1 MRILRNQEIEEIA
14 QSRLAEL
21 ERLLGQQLSPPIP
34 IDLIAEKVLGL
45 DFLWEPID
53 ELPGEQILGG
63 LIAKKRLI
71 ILNENRK
78 ALFAEKPGV
87 ERSTKG
93 HEMGHWDLFIDKSSL
108 DHPTLFDVEG
118 EGPFVFRSSPAGE
131 VAVGRLDRR
140 GERLHGVGQG
150 VRAGRRG
157 EPGRAALGEFGV
169 ADRHRRDQE
178 AAGHPDLGG
187 TFRMAEDRDRGHLG
201 AGAGGGRHGDHR
213 DHRSGDAG
221 LAVVVRRLSPMRD
234 QCRNHFSEVKAA
246 AKIGR
251 AHV

>member
-21 ERLLGQQLSPPIP
+21 ERLLRRPLSPPIP

-71 ILNENRK
+71 VLNENRK
-78 ALFAEKPGV
+78 ALFTEKPGL

-118 EGPFVFRSSPAGE
+118 GGPFTYRSCPAGE
-131 VAVGRLDRR
+131 VAVIKVLYSEVEGRELLRKIHARADEPDEARAVNRYAAALSMPAEMIRPEAMKIDRTR
-140 GERLHGVGQG
+140 WPNLYRLAEKYEVTISALRVRLEQLGLLYVDKDGKLYEARDAASGQG
-150 VRAGRRG
+150 R
-157 EPGRAALGEFGV
+157 FN
-169 ADRHRRDQE
+169 
-178 AAGHPDLGG
+178 
-187 TFRMAEDRDRGHLG
+187 F
-201 AGAGGGRHGDHR
+201 
-213 DHRSGDAG
+213 
-221 LAVVVRRLSPMRD
+221 
-234 QCRNHFSEVKAA
+234 
-246 AKIGR
+246 
-251 AHV
+251 

>member
-21 ERLLGQQLSPPIP
+21 ERLLGRPLSPPIP
-34 IDLIAEKVLGL
+34 IDLIAEKVHGL

-78 ALFAEKPGV
+78 ALFAEKPGL

-118 EGPFVFRSSPAGE
+118 EGEGPFAFRSSPAGE
-131 VAVGRLDRR
+131 VAVIRALSNDPEGRDLLRNMQARADEPDEARAVNRYAAALSMPADMIRADALKIDRTR
-140 GERLHGVGQG
+140 WPNLYRLAEKYEVTISALR
-150 VRAGRRG
+150 VRLEQLGLLYVDKDGKLYESRD
-157 EPGRAALGEFGV
+157 AALG
-169 ADRHRRDQE
+169 Q
-178 AAGHPDLGG
+178 
-187 TFRMAEDRDRGHLG
+187 
-201 AGAGGGRHGDHR
+201 GR
-213 DHRSGDAG
+213 
-221 LAVVVRRLSPMRD
+221 
-234 QCRNHFSEVKAA
+234 FSF
-246 AKIGR
+246 
-251 AHV
+251 